1 LFKNYYFKNKKKIN
15 QIFLPD
21 YPYSYKLLLLNF
33 FAIEQQQQ
41 LQREQELLQ
50 KRIISVNELPIQ
62 KMNDEV
68 H

>member
-1 LFKNYYFKNKKKIN
+1 MN
-15 QIFLPD
+15 QIFLPE

-50 KRIISVNELPIQ
+50 KRIIAVNEQPLI